1 MYPSDYLYSDEH
13 EWIKVDGDVAVLG
26 ITDFAQQ
33 ELGEVV
39 YFEAPEVGQSFDKGD
54 EVGSIESVKAVS
66 AIYTPVAGEVI
77 EVNDAVQESP
87 EIVNDDPHGKA
98 WLVKLRMTSPDD
110 TENLMN
116 AEKYQAF
123 LAEEQSQD

>member
-13 EWIKVDGDVAVLG
+13 EWIKVDDDVAVLG

-39 YFEAPEVGQSFDKGD
+39 YFEAPEVGQSFAKGD
-54 EVGSIESVKAVS
+54 EIGSIESVKAVS

-77 EVNDAVQESP
+77 EVNEAVQEAP

-98 WLVKLRMTSPDD
+98 WLVKIRMSSPGDA
-110 TENLMN
+110 EGLMN
-116 AEKYQAF
+116 AEKYEAF
-123 LAEEQSQD
+123 LDEEQG

>member
-39 YFEAPEVGQSFDKGD
+39 YFEAPEAGQSFAKGD
-54 EVGSIESVKAVS
+54 EIGSIESVKAVS

-77 EVNDAVQESP
+77 EVNDAVTEAP

-98 WLVKLRMTSPDD
+98 WLVKLRMSSPGD
-110 TENLMN
+110 TEDLMS

-123 LAEEQSQD
+123 LDEEQG